1 MIIDFIKRRFGKE
14 KTPHMDCPI
23 CLYKKT
29 IWQSGNSFKCP
40 RCDTVYFNDEKEAT
54 K

>member
-1 MIIDFIKRRFGKE
+1 MIIDFLKRRFRKD

-29 IWQSGNSFKCP
+29 IWNGGNTFHCS
-40 RCDTVYFNDEKEAT
+40 RCNTTYFSNEKET
-54 K
+54 EK